1 MKGPFAFGTVYSR
14 NPLTGEKKI
23 FCSLYTE
30 NSPQRIDQTVI
41 PKKVLDKIE
50 TELKNKERE
59 VGFIVE
65 ALIIFDRGYDK
76 YTIKQYISA
85 KIEYTLYPKVLVA
98 FLEEGM
104 INEQE
109 LIRKIPLD
117 IISAWFTSQV
127 IDTLGAPKLLEAKSL
142 SPGAS
147 IGMIAHSRSDVKH
160 LLSEGLT
167 PIWVIG
173 EVSTEDLK
181 YFSKVGG
188 IVLTQSGVT
197 SHAAIVA
204 KSTGVPTLL
213 GGEVLLDESY
223 KNRLV
228 TIDGNNG
235 LIYGG
240 KTIIN
245 GNNKDQ
251 YIKQILNIA
260 KRNCGFIIKANADTG
275 YEYKKAQSYLAKGI
289 GLCRTEH
296 MFKDPKRTSQIRTQL
311 FAENKDLRNLDH
323 IQRSQQQDF
332 QNIFD
337 QNDGELIVI
346 RYLDAPLHEF
356 LPHSEKEKDDFAKV
370 LNITRPQIDR
380 IIKKWTEK
388 NPMLGYRAARM
399 LLLNKDFVILQT
411 KAILNAAEKYSQM
424 NNAVLRLGLEIPLV
438 IGANEVKEFKNV
450 INQYIRKKDINKK
463 IKVSF
468 GAMIETP
475 LAITNIA
482 EIAKEVDFIS
492 YGTNDLVQTYF
503 AISRDDSDTFI
514 ESYVEQGFLK
524 VNPFVNISGT
534 EIIEILKQSSEKAK
548 SVNSDIIIGLCGEQG
563 SNPETIQELVNTKI
577 DYLSVSPALVP
588 ITYLASAKAFVQ

>member
-411 KAILNAAEKYSQM
+411 KAILTAAEKYFQM

-450 INQYIRKKDINKK
+450 INQYIRKKEINKK
-463 IKVSF
+463 IKISF

>member
-388 NPMLGYRAARM
+388 IRCWVIELLG
-399 LLLNKDFVILQT
+399 
-411 KAILNAAEKYSQM
+411 
-424 NNAVLRLGLEIPLV
+424 
-438 IGANEVKEFKNV
+438 
-450 INQYIRKKDINKK
+450 
-463 IKVSF
+463 
-468 GAMIETP
+468 
-475 LAITNIA
+475 
-482 EIAKEVDFIS
+482 
-492 YGTNDLVQTYF
+492 
-503 AISRDDSDTFI
+503 
-514 ESYVEQGFLK
+514 
-524 VNPFVNISGT
+524 
-534 EIIEILKQSSEKAK
+534 
-548 SVNSDIIIGLCGEQG
+548 CCC
-563 SNPETIQELVNTKI
+563 
-577 DYLSVSPALVP
+577 
-588 ITYLASAKAFVQ
+588 

>member
-450 INQYIRKKDINKK
+450 INQYIRKKEINKK
-463 IKVSF
+463 IKISF